1 MAEAAQAYEYI
12 ALKRMKVQECEE
24 DGSPKLGENGRPVMR
39 ELQPGDPIPE
49 AGEWSNLW
57 REVRAGRVGLAGT
70 ALAGPALADS
80 MRRQVNRK
88 PKGKR
93 ARRRRSLTAAE
104 AAVASATGKE
114 PEVGPRIQGDADS
127 PTVGDAGSESAPQE

>member
-1 MAEAAQAYEYI
+1 MAEAAQSFEYI
-12 ALKRMKVQECEE
+12 ALKRMKVQERNE
-24 DGSPKLGENGRPVMR
+24 DGSPRLGENGRAVMR
-39 ELQPGDPIPE
+39 ELSPGDPIPE
-49 AGEWSNLW
+49 AKDWSNLW

-80 MRRQVNRK
+80 MRRRVTQK
-88 PKGKR
+88 PKRKK

-114 PEVGPRIQGDADS
+114 PEVGPRIEGDADVS
-127 PTVGDAGSESAPQE
+127 TVGDAGSESAPQE